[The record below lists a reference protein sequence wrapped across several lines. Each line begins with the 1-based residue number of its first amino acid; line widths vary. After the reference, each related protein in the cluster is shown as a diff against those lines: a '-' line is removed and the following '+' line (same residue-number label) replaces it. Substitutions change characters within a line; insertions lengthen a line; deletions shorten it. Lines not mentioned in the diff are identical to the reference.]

1 VKVTSDAFDRVMFQ
15 GMVDMLQRA
24 NNEMVNDNRLGE
36 YKCTYDGVVVTS
48 SSRNRYQSNRWQ
60 ACQLPVLFNM
70 FPVMICV
77 SFLCGLMAECYD
89 CFVSLTLV
97 S

>member
-36 YKCTYDGVVVTS
+36 YKCTYDGIVVTS
-48 SSRNRYQSNRWQ
+48 SS
-60 ACQLPVLFNM
+60 
-70 FPVMICV
+70 
-77 SFLCGLMAECYD
+77 
-89 CFVSLTLV
+89 
-97 S
+97 